1 MRRVL
6 QYGYDKE
13 GQFVIQAREDDHG
26 QPYLEQLVSL
36 SRAECQKI
44 SKHMQFGKKG
54 VRHFE
59 LSLRGHCAPAK
70 RVECE

>member
-13 GQFVIQAREDDHG
+13 GQFVIQVREDNPG
-26 QPYLEQLVSL
+26 FAYLEQSVDLT
-36 SRAECQKI
+36 RAECQKI

-54 VRHFE
+54 EERMLETVN
-59 LSLRGHCAPAK
+59 G
-70 RVECE
+70 VEIK